1 MRKAIRVSTTLGKP
15 LTLSVF
21 FVIAACFLD
30 YQEQDMKAGF
40 FFVASAVMYAAHWI
54 GERIDG

>member
-1 MRKAIRVSTTLGKP
+1 MRKTTRLGMSLGQP
-15 LTLSVF
+15 LTLSVI
-21 FVIAACFLD
+21 FVIVSCFLD

-54 GERIDG
+54 GERIND